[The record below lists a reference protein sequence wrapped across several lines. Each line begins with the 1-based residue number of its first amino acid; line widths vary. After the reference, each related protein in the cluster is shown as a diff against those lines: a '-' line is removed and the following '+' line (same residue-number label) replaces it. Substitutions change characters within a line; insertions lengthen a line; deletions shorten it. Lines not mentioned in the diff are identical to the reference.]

1 MRRFSG
7 IVLAVGMIAVPL
19 CVAAQDEGPAN
30 VRIIVRAEGKGDA
43 TPAALSP
50 ATLKLELNGKPVAI
64 DRVVPLVRASSTPE
78 VALLIDDGLRAN
90 FGIQLREVEDFVRGT
105 TAEGVA
111 VGVGY
116 MRNGSAQFPA
126 GFSTDAE
133 RELGAVRLPISTAGV
148 DGSPYFCLQD
158 LVKHWPTNTNAPRVV
173 LMITD
178 GIDRYNGSVSPLN
191 QDSPYVQ
198 SAQDDAQRGNVP
210 VYSIYYG
217 RRELNANLPSFSG
230 QSYLS
235 QVADATGGKL
245 FNGGQINPPTLT
257 PYFREFDAALHE
269 SYLVGFTAAGKRL
282 ERLKVSSTTAGVKLH
297 TQKAVQ
303 ATTRQE

>member
-1 MRRFSG
+1 MRMTSSL
-7 IVLAVGMIAVPL
+7 V
-19 CVAAQDEGPAN
+19 VAASALLPMVSVAQVEGPSN

-43 TPAALSP
+43 TPAALTP
-50 ATLKLELNGKPVAI
+50 AAVKVEFDGKTVAV
-64 DRVVPLVRASSTPE
+64 DRVMPLMRPRSTPPE
-78 VALLIDDGLRAN
+78 VALLIDDGLRAD
-90 FGIQLREVEDFVRGT
+90 FGIQLKEVEDFVRST

-133 RELGAVRLPISTAGV
+133 RELGAIRLPISAAGI

-158 LVKHWPTNTNAPRVV
+158 LVKHWPTDTGAPRLV
-173 LMITD
+173 LIITD

-198 SAQDDAQRGNVP
+198 SAQDDAQRANVP

-217 RRELNANLPSFSG
+217 RRNFNANLPSFSG

-245 FNGGQINPPTLT
+245 FNSGQINPPSLS
-257 PYFREFDAALHE
+257 PYFREFDTALRE
-269 SYLVGFTAAGKRL
+269 SYLVGFTAAGKHL
-282 ERLKVSSTTAGVKLH
+282 ERIKVSSTMSGVKLH
-297 TQKAVQ
+297 AQKAVQ
-303 ATTRQE
+303 ATARQE

>member
-1 MRRFSG
+1 M
-7 IVLAVGMIAVPL
+7 
-19 CVAAQDEGPAN
+19 
-30 VRIIVRAEGKGDA
+30 
-43 TPAALSP
+43 
-50 ATLKLELNGKPVAI
+50 
-64 DRVVPLVRASSTPE
+64 
-78 VALLIDDGLRAN
+78 ALLIDDGLRGN
-90 FGIQLREVEDFVRGT
+90 FGIQLQEVEDFVRT
-105 TAEGVA
+105 TTSEGVA

-116 MRNGSAQFPA
+116 MRNGSAQFPE
-126 GFSTDAE
+126 GFSTDGE
-133 RELGAVRLPISTAGV
+133 RELKAVRLPLSAAGI

-158 LVKHWPTNTNAPRVV
+158 LVKHWPTNTGAPRVV
-173 LMITD
+173 LMITN

-198 SAQDDAQRGNVP
+198 SAQDDAQRANVP

-245 FNGGQINPPTLT
+245 FNGGQINPPSIT
-257 PYFREFDAALHE
+257 PYFREFDAALRE
-269 SYLVGFTAAGKRL
+269 SYLVGFTAQGKRL
-282 ERLKVSSTTAGVKLH
+282 ERLKVSSTVSGVKLH
-297 TQKAVQ
+297 AQKAVQ